1 MDFPIYTLDTAP
13 EASKAALAQAAT
25 FGFIPN
31 LEAFFAQA
39 PALLQ
44 GSMALWDLF
53 ETTSLRL
60 LSSRSSISLLIMNT
74 TVITAWRRIRV

>member
-1 MDFPIYTLDTAP
+1 M
-13 EASKAALAQAAT
+13 KAT

-31 LEAFFAQA
+31 LSAFCPK

-53 ETTSLRL
+53 EATSFTPVEQQA
-60 LSSRSSISLLIMNT
+60 SISLLIMNT
-74 TVITAWRRIRV
+74 TVITAWRRIGFSENDWHDG